1 MHRKTHSEKRT
12 EEDLLLWT
20 ALRASDR
27 NALGKL
33 FDAYVRDL
41 LTYGYRFCQ
50 DMALTKDAVQDVFV
64 DLWAYR
70 ETLSPTV
77 EVRFYLYSCLRR
89 TLLKL
94 LKDRQH
100 LSSDWAE
107 AEMTSPAED
116 SAETQW
122 MESET
127 GDQQQARISNGLQ
140 TLSKREYEV
149 VSLKYYTGLKI
160 RQIATLLDLKEQTV
174 ANTLQ
179 NALLKLR
186 KHLVHLLF
194 LYLLF

>member
-1 MHRKTHSEKRT
+1 MHPRTNSEKRT
-12 EEDLLLWT
+12 EEESLLWT

-33 FDAYVRDL
+33 FDAYVREL
-41 LTYGYRFCQ
+41 LTYGYRMSR

-89 TLLKL
+89 TLLKQ
-94 LKDRQH
+94 LKNRQP
-100 LSSDWAE
+100 LSTDWAE
-107 AEMTSPAED
+107 AEMNSEP

-127 GDQQQARISNGLQ
+127 GDQQRAQISSGLQ
-140 TLSKREYEV
+140 ALSNREYEV

-160 RQIATLLDLKEQTV
+160 RQIATLLNLKEQTV